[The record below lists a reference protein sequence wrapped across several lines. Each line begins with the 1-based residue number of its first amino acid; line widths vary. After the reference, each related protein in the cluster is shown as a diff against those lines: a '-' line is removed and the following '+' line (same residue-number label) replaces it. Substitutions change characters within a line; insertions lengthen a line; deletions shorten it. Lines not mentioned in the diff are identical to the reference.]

1 MRKIFSSFYG
11 KISAIFLVLLLILGS
26 AQVWITVQSCIS
38 FMEEAEY
45 KVSLPLVEK
54 LAVDLTP
61 LLKDGINR
69 PGIEAAIGDIMVIH
83 PEIEIFILDE
93 NGVILDYFV
102 KPGKSLAQNAV
113 DIRPVSSYLK
123 SGSDMPIKGDYP
135 CHPNCQKVFAAA
147 PVRIGGFTNGFLYV
161 IYGNEHS
168 HTALGM
174 VLDTYVGRATLKI
187 VLLTILVAG
196 VIGLTLF
203 SLLTK
208 RFNRMTV
215 AVQKF
220 EKGDLKQR
228 INIRS
233 NDEIGQLAGA
243 FNQMADT
250 IVNNIDEMRTK
261 DKLRRDLVANISHDL
276 RSPLAAIQGYLE
288 TILMREPNLPEEKR
302 RRLLETIFKNAKQL
316 SKLVSELFELS
327 KWDAKQ
333 TQPKPEPFSL
343 AELIQDVMLKFKP
356 QADKQNI
363 VLKTNF
369 PKKLPFVYG
378 DIGMIER
385 AITNLMD
392 NAMTYTPKNGT
403 VAVELAQAIDD
414 KIAIKISDTGKGIP
428 SEDIPFVFDRFYRV
442 EKSRT
447 RAANSGAGL
456 GLAITKKIIEAHNS
470 VISVHS
476 ALNKG
481 TSFAFELP
489 VYL

>member
-1 MRKIFSSFYG
+1 MRSFFSTFYG
-11 KISAIFLVLLLILGS
+11 KISTIFMILLVVLGA
-26 AQVWITVQSCIS
+26 AQVMITVQSCIS

-54 LAVDLTP
+54 LAVDLQP
-61 LLKDGINR
+61 YMENGIDR
-69 PGIEAAIGDIMVIH
+69 ASIERAIGDVLVLHPDVEVYILNESGRILEFFMGPGKTLAQQSVDIH
-83 PEIEIFILDE
+83 PVSQFIE
-93 NGVILDYFV
+93 
-102 KPGKSLAQNAV
+102 
-113 DIRPVSSYLK
+113 SS
-123 SGSDMPIKGDYP
+123 GGMPMKGDYP
-135 CHPNCQKVFAAA
+135 CHPDCQKVFAAA
-147 PVRIGGFTNGFLYV
+147 PVNIGGSNGYLYA

-174 VLDTYVGRATLKI
+174 VLDTYVGRATLKV
-187 VLLTILVAG
+187 VLFTLFFAG
-196 VIGLTLF
+196 LIGLTLF
-203 SLLTK
+203 SLVTK
-208 RFNRMTV
+208 RFNRMTE

-220 EKGDLKQR
+220 EQGDLNQR
-228 INIRS
+228 IKIQA

-250 IVNNIDEMRTK
+250 IVSNIDEMKTK

-276 RSPLAAIQGYLE
+276 RSPLASIQGYLE
-288 TILMREPNLPEEKR
+288 TILMREPKLPEEKR
-302 RRLLETIFKNAKQL
+302 RKLLETIFNNARQL

-327 KWDAKQ
+327 KLDARQ

-343 AELIQDVMLKFKP
+343 AELIQDVALKFKP
-356 QADKQNI
+356 RAEKQNI
-363 VLKTNF
+363 DLKVKF

-385 AITNLMD
+385 AVSNLMD
-392 NAMTYTPKNGT
+392 NALNYTPEDGSVT
-403 VAVELAQAIDD
+403 VELKESPDN

-428 SEDIPFVFDRFYRV
+428 PEDIPFVFERFYRV

-447 RAANSGAGL
+447 RSANSGAGL

-470 VISVHS
+470 GIFVES
-476 ALNKG
+476 AENKG

-489 VYL
+489 VHA